1 MSLSRHEDKAY
12 LQVKDDGIG
21 IAPEHLPKIWDRFYQ
36 ADPSRSGDSSGLG
49 LSMVKWIVE
58 AHGGQA
64 HVSSV
69 LGKGTTFTVE
79 LPLASS
85 QGGEKQE

>member
-1 MSLSRHEDKAY
+1 MSLCAQEGMAY

-36 ADPSRSGDSSGLG
+36 ADPSRSSDSSGLG

-58 AHGGQA
+58 AHGGQVE
-64 HVSSV
+64 VSSV
-69 LGKGTTFTVE
+69 VGKGTTFTVK
-79 LPLASS
+79 LPLAPS
-85 QGGEKQE
+85 QGT